1 MSRSLKDVD
10 RIEACESLIRI
21 RHRLGKVPH
30 NMNDRRVRGTGNV
43 GGFDIV
49 ITWENMIIVSCSI
62 PSHVTS
68 GFGKWS

>member
-1 MSRSLKDVD
+1 MCRSLKDVD
-10 RIEACESLIRI
+10 RIEGCESLIRM
-21 RHRLGKVPH
+21 RHRLGTVYH

-49 ITWENMIIVSCSI
+49 ITWENMIIMSCSI

-68 GFGKWS
+68 GFGKWI